1 MKKNLFLLILMALI
15 AAPVIC
21 LAQAP
26 KQVAG
31 FVLGK
36 DIHAFEQMLKMETD
50 LPIRHARYINE
61 VETGN
66 LGGYKSGIIGYGNCA
81 APGKILRIK
90 LKYADS
96 SKKFYSSLL
105 KRFEKQFGEP
115 DEWRG
120 DPFHIVLAW
129 KWAFTDSDGHTIS
142 LILQHNTRDSE
153 AKIGNAVKL
162 TNTSQIE
169 KEQACY
175 AHKHPVVQKAVEKK
189 RGKKQKS
196 SADWK
201 RFVPQ

>member
-175 AHKHPVVQKAVEKK
+175 AHKHPVVQKAVEKN